1 MYFFIRG
8 ENISIK
14 IKKKYLGRE
23 RPSNDI
29 IYNEKIRAKIVLV
42 IDEEGQKLGEMP
54 IEDALELAYSKSL
67 DLVQVS
73 KNNKVEVTKIVDY
86 GKYRFE
92 KRKRQQEAKK
102 NQRIVENKEVRLTP
116 NIGISDLE
124 VKIKKA
130 REFIEKGNNVKISL
144 KFRGRQMAN
153 KEAGYE
159 KIKEFLDAMRDIA
172 VVDKEPVLK
181 RNFLDA
187 YISPKKKSGE

>member
-1 MYFFIRG
+1 V
-8 ENISIK
+8 
-14 IKKKYLGRE
+14 
-23 RPSNDI
+23 
-29 IYNEKIRAKIVLV
+29 VLV
-42 IDEEGQKLGEMP
+42 IDDEGQKLGEMP
-54 IEDALELAYSKSL
+54 IDEALELAYSKSL

-73 KNNKVEVTKIVDY
+73 KNNNVEVTKIVDF

-159 KIKEFLDAMRDIA
+159 KIKDFLKAVEDIA
-172 VVDKEPVLK
+172 IIDKEPLLK

-187 YISPKKKSGE
+187 YISPKKK